1 MFTLHN
7 RKRILSSASD
17 LDKRNNVA
25 YSRAMQQNEIESQLR
40 KAGLSVTAVR
50 VALLNFFS
58 STPQPASADQ
68 LTEALRARHLT
79 LNRTTVY
86 RELTRLV
93 EKGLVEEVLLASRAR
108 VYELAQAHHHHAI
121 CTNCEVIQHVKIPEQ
136 LTTAEKL
143 LQNKHGFTVQRHSL
157 EFYGLCQA
165 CLLLSD

>member
-1 MFTLHN
+1 
-7 RKRILSSASD
+7 
-17 LDKRNNVA
+17 
-25 YSRAMQQNEIESQLR
+25 MQQNEIESQLR
-40 KAGLSVTAVR
+40 KAGLSVTTVR
-50 VALLNFFS
+50 VALLNLFS

-121 CTNCEVIQHVKIPEQ
+121 CTNCDAIQHIEIPEQ
-136 LTTAEKL
+136 LTKAEQL
-143 LQNKHGFTVQRHSL
+143 LHKKHGFIVVRHSL
-157 EFYGLCQA
+157 EFYGICQTCA
-165 CLLLSD
+165 PALA